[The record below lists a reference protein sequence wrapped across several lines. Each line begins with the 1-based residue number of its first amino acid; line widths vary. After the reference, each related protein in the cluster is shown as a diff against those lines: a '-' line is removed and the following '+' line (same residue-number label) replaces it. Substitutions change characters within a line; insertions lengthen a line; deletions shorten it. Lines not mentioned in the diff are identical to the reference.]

1 MLGRN
6 AIRAALIAATCCAAG
21 LAFAQNRGGPDTVD
35 FALSW
40 ARGGFASPIV
50 CRFGEKAERG
60 LRRVVIE
67 PGPRTSEQRVVRVK
81 FLDLAAAGAERCTDE
96 LGADEPNVA
105 GTIYVTYDPRRPRSD
120 TPQRDFQLDLDRG
133 PIEYQI
139 VRGLLRVGPGGK
151 APASLP
157 DTDFAGGT
165 LRLSN
170 VKPGSDDARRIA
182 DLPGARALKI
192 EVAAKNGTAFAF
204 PVVELET
211 R

>member
-1 MLGRN
+1 MAGRN
-6 AIRAALIAATCCAAG
+6 ALRTAAIAASCLAAG
-21 LAFAQNRGGPDTVD
+21 VALAQSRGGPDAVD
-35 FALSW
+35 FALAW
-40 ARGGFASPIV
+40 ARGGFGSPVV

-60 LRRVVIE
+60 LRRVLVE
-67 PGPRTSEQRVVRVK
+67 PGPRTSEQRVVRVR
-81 FLDLAAAGAERCTDE
+81 FLDLGAAGAERCTDE

-120 TPQRDFQLDLDRG
+120 TPERDFQLDLERG
-133 PIEYQI
+133 PIEYEI

-151 APASLP
+151 PPAELS

-165 LRLSN
+165 LRLSK

-182 DLPGARALKI
+182 DLPGPRSLKL
-192 EVAAKNGTAFAF
+192 EVAAKSGASFAF
-204 PVVELET
+204 PVVELEP